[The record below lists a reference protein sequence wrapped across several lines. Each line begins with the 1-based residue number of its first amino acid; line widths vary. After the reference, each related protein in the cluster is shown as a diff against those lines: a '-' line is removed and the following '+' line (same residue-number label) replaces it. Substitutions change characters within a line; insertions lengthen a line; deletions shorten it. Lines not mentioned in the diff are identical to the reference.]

1 MVGLR
6 FDLRVPPFAR
16 TTHERQYAACL
27 DMCEWA
33 DARAFDVV
41 AISEH
46 HGVED
51 GYMSS
56 PVTLAAA
63 IAART
68 RRLAI
73 NVAAIL
79 VPLHDPIRLAEQLAT
94 AALVAG
100 GRLSFVAGMGYR
112 PEEFEMAGVERA
124 ARGRL
129 FDESV
134 GVLRQAWTGAP
145 FTWRGRV
152 VRVTPAPPSPPPILV
167 GGSTPKAARRAA
179 RLRCGFFPAV
189 GDPELARVYH
199 EACKAEGFEGGFVVL
214 PGGPGFVH
222 VTRDPEGDWKRIAP
236 YALYDARTYDEWQTP
251 GQRSAVHVG
260 GRAGLSPRRISRRDA
275 GGMRGDRGAARAG
288 AAPSAHGRDRPR
300 ARVGQ
305 PSTLRRGGAPAHSM
319 TATDRPCRR
328 FRRSEQGES
337 TAW

>member
-16 TTHERQYAACL
+16 TAHAEQYAACL

-33 DARAFDVV
+33 DAKGFDVV

-51 GYMSS
+51 GYISS

-68 RRLAI
+68 KRLAI
-73 NVAAIL
+73 NIAAVL

-100 GRLSFVAGMGYR
+100 GRLSFVAGLGYR
-112 PEEFEMAGVERA
+112 HEEFEMAGVDRG

-129 FDESV
+129 FDEYV
-134 GVLRQAWTGAP
+134 GVLRQAWTGEP

-152 VRVTPAPPSPPPILV
+152 VRVTPAPAPPPPVLV

-179 RLRCGFFPAV
+179 RLGCGFFPAL
-189 GDPELARVYH
+189 GDPELARVYR
-199 EACKAEGFEGGFVVL
+199 EACAAEGFDGGFVVL

-222 VTRDPEGDWKRIAP
+222 VTRDPEGDWRRIAP
-236 YALYDARTYDEWQTP
+236 HALYDARTYRDWQTP
-251 GQRSAVHVG
+251 GQRSAVHVD
-260 GRAGLSPRRISRRDA
+260 AASEEDVRRSGVYRVVTPEECVAIA
-275 GGMRGDRGAARAG
+275 EQ
-288 AAPSAHGRDRPR
+288 HGRVILHPLMGGIDPEFAWASLRLFADEVLPR
-300 ARVGQ
+300 IR
-305 PSTLRRGGAPAHSM
+305 
-319 TATDRPCRR
+319 
-328 FRRSEQGES
+328 
-337 TAW
+337 